1 MSLNKDLV
9 SSFVAEVAGPSSN
22 PDATDKE
29 VSQTDVPKHLES
41 KTTQNSGKF
50 KGMCMKKYAAV
61 EFFFCIS
68 FLYFHYHFSAL

>member
-9 SSFVAEVAGPSSN
+9 SLFVAEVAGPSSN

-41 KTTQNSGKF
+41 KTTQDSGKF

-61 EFFFCIS
+61 EFFF
-68 FLYFHYHFSAL
+68 LYFFPLFPLSF